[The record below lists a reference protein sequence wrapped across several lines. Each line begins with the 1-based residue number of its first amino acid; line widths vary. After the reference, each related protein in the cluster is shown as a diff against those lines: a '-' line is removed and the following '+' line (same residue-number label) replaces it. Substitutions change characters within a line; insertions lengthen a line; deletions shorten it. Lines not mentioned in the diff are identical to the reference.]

1 MPVPQHQLNH
11 KFTYMR
17 FMQRLTLSHF
27 DFLFCLPSRGAASAA
42 FADEC
47 VPLAVTTETPER

>member
-1 MPVPQHQLNH
+1 
-11 KFTYMR
+11 
-17 FMQRLTLSHF
+17 MQRLTLSHF